1 MKRLN
6 PKTGKHFS
14 RGDIRD
20 DGFIFKRYILS
31 RPIRANG
38 TFVEEWVNPERT
50 DFGTKRINP
59 LTQKIFKMG
68 DISECGHY
76 KFHRYASGNDKNGY
90 SYEDW
95 IAIDEYSNWRDRHNK
110 RGKIHKRKIRV
121 LNSKQQAPKRINPE
135 TGETFTRGEI
145 FQGKRFIHYTN
156 STVKNGYMGEEWT
169 DEEGWFSV
177 CVNNTMSNRR
187 KAAKEKAKTFDL
199 TSEYLHSI
207 FPKDN
212 LCPIFKVPLV
222 WGGNKDNSPSLDCVI
237 PDLGY
242 VEENVAWISTRANV
256 MKLTRSPYNLRKIA
270 DWIDN
275 ELAKL
280 SKIK

>member
-1 MKRLN
+1 M
-6 PKTGKHFS
+6 
-14 RGDIRD
+14 
-20 DGFIFKRYILS
+20 
-31 RPIRANG
+31 
-38 TFVEEWVNPERT
+38 
-50 DFGTKRINP
+50 
-59 LTQKIFKMG
+59 
-68 DISECGHY
+68 SECENY
-76 KFHRYASGNDKNGY
+76 KFHRYAVGSDKNGY

-95 IAIDEYSNWRDRHNK
+95 LSVEKYSEWWQKKLIRTKLSKRTKRVFNK
-110 RGKIHKRKIRV
+110 QKK
-121 LNSKQQAPKRINPE
+121 APKRLNAE

-169 DEEGWFSV
+169 DEEGWFCV

-187 KAAKEKAKTFDL
+187 KAAKEKGKIFDL

-222 WGGNKDNSPSLDCVI
+222 WGGNKDNSPSLDCII

-242 VEENVAWISTRANV
+242 VEKNVAWISTRANV
-256 MKLTRSPYNLRKIA
+256 MKHVSNPLNLRKMA
-270 DWIDN
+270 DWIDKT
-275 ELAKL
+275 LYDL
-280 SKIK
+280 RVVR

>member
-1 MKRLN
+1 MSVEKYSEWWQKTLTRTKLSRRTKRL
-6 PKTGKHFS
+6 F
-14 RGDIRD
+14 
-20 DGFIFKRYILS
+20 
-31 RPIRANG
+31 
-38 TFVEEWVNPERT
+38 
-50 DFGTKRINP
+50 
-59 LTQKIFKMG
+59 
-68 DISECGHY
+68 
-76 KFHRYASGNDKNGY
+76 
-90 SYEDW
+90 
-95 IAIDEYSNWRDRHNK
+95 NK
-110 RGKIHKRKIRV
+110 ENK
-121 LNSKQQAPKRINPE
+121 APKRLSPE

-187 KAAKEKAKTFDL
+187 KAAKEKGKTFDL

-222 WGGNKDNSPSLDCVI
+222 WGGNKDNSPSLDCII